1 MSDPQLKARGMFLDG
16 ALPDGSVVKLPGI
29 VPKLSD
35 TPGRMEWVGP
45 KLGQHTDEVLQAA
58 GYSAADMAKLRAAGV
73 IE

>member
-1 MSDPQLKARGMFLDG
+1 MLFRS
-16 ALPDGSVVKLPGI
+16 
-29 VPKLSD
+29 KLSD